1 VITAGAEENRL
12 PAPREAFAIGGAD
25 TAARPQRAG
34 ERLLVTA
41 GLLLIVTVAVLLR
54 LVPILFVPSMNWGDE
69 VFQTVEPA
77 HRLVYGYGLMTWEFQ
92 LGMRSWL
99 LPGTIAGLIELGRMV
114 GNGPEYYL
122 AAIAIVL
129 GTLADAPVVCG

>member
-1 VITAGAEENRL
+1 MAEPRESRLTALG
-12 PAPREAFAIGGAD
+12 EAFAGD
-25 TAARPQRAG
+25 TVRPQRST
-34 ERLLVTA
+34 ERLLIA
-41 GLLLIVTVAVLLR
+41 GGVLLLVALAILLR

-99 LPGTIAGLIELGRMV
+99 LPGAIAGLI
-114 GNGPEYYL
+114 
-122 AAIAIVL
+122 
-129 GTLADAPVVCG
+129 